1 MCMPINVWCLC
12 DVANVFIKGEIVKS
26 CVMCNIG
33 KCLVDID
40 LDTLDDMD
48 TCAVIGIL
56 YWAEYFANGVM
67 IH

>member
-1 MCMPINVWCLC
+1 
-12 DVANVFIKGEIVKS
+12 
-26 CVMCNIG
+26 MCNIG

-40 LDTLDDMD
+40 LDTLGDMD